1 MDSCDINLLNAILQR
16 GDTDEFCL
24 CRKKSNILFDNLM
37 LSGNV
42 AHMLLL
48 SSFDG

>member
-1 MDSCDINLLNAILQR
+1 MDSCDINLLNAILQH

-48 SSFDG
+48 PSFEK